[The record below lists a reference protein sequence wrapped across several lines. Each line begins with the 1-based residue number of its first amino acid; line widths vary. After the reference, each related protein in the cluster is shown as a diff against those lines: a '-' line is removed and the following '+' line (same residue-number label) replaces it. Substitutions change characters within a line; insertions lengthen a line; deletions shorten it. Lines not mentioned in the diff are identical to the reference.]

1 VHATKVATGHA
12 LAAEAGGRLLFAGL
26 LSGSMGPAVHR
37 WSGVI
42 EAQIHK
48 GGARRINADQNC
60 GNRAIGNR
68 DGRDVRGA
76 VDSGPHWIL
85 PCEHQRTVRELK

>member
-1 VHATKVATGHA
+1 
-12 LAAEAGGRLLFAGL
+12 LFAGAL

-42 EAQIHK
+42 EAQIHE

-60 GNRAIGNR
+60 GNRAINNR
-68 DGRDVRGA
+68 DGRDVRGV
-76 VDSGPHWIL
+76 VDSGPHWFL
-85 PCEHQRTVRELK
+85 PCGHLRTVNLEIQARA